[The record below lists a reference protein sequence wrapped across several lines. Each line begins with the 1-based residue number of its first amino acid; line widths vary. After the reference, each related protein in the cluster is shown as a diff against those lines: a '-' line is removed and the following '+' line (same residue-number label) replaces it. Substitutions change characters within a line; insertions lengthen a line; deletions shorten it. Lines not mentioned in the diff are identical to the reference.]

1 MEWLGY
7 QPRKIDIINT
17 ALRFVNIKAIDDIF
31 ISLHFKNLIMSM
43 NSIFLQ
49 AHRGFA
55 YLILLIAAL
64 FIVSLL
70 AVMFGYSG
78 KINKLLRKSTLFTMI
93 FFHTQF
99 LIGLVMLFSVSSFL
113 DIVKEKG
120 MGFIMKSA
128 ELRFSYIEHPFSML
142 VAAVLLTI
150 ANKKIKQNES
160 INFAIILLSVI
171 ALALFFYAFPFGK
184 LFQ

>member
-1 MEWLGY
+1 M
-7 QPRKIDIINT
+7 DINT
-17 ALRFVNIKAIDDIF
+17 VF
-31 ISLHFKNLIMSM
+31 LH
-43 NSIFLQ
+43 

-55 YLILLIAAL
+55 YLILLIVAL

-99 LIGLVMLFSVSSFL
+99 LVGLVMLFFASSFMS
-113 DIVKEKG
+113 IVKANG
-120 MGFIMKSA
+120 MGFIMKSS

-150 ANKKIKQNES
+150 ANKKIKQNEE
-160 INFAIILLSVI
+160 INFAIVILSVI
-171 ALALFFYAFPFGK
+171 ALALFFYAFPFAK